1 MAKPKATPPA
11 PAPDIK
17 PEMVMPPRPW
27 ITRADRERVDITDSG
42 LEAVRLIA
50 FSGGSQRLVASQL
63 NISLSGLKKLMERDE
78 RVRLHYEA
86 GLAEEEAEL
95 VRGLRRDAA
104 GGFSPAAMFLLKSRH
119 GYVEGTPAI
128 ELKPNITLVL
138 PEARTPEQ
146 YLEDLR
152 AREQAERLALPAPE
166 SAPVDVTPMHRG
178 VSR

>member
-1 MAKPKATPPA
+1 MTKPKPTVPKA
-11 PAPDIK
+11 P
-17 PEMVMPPRPW
+17 EVVMPPRPW
-27 ITRADRERVDITDSG
+27 ITRADRERVDITNSG
-42 LEAVRLIA
+42 LEAVCLIA
-50 FSGGSQRLVASQL
+50 FSGGSQRLVASEL
-63 NISLSGLKKLMERDE
+63 GISLSGFKKLMERDE
-78 RVRLHYEA
+78 RVRLQYEA

-152 AREQAERLALPAPE
+152 ARERAEQLALPAPE
-166 SAPVDVTPMHRG
+166 PVPVDVTPRHRG